1 MNEQKIRT
9 FELHWLHGEVQIV
22 EAPDTGNQHETLA
35 NAMMLAGLGGGALR
49 ALDYWREV
57 VPESH

>member
-1 MNEQKIRT
+1 MTEQKNRT
-9 FELHWLHGEVQIV
+9 FESHWLHGEVQVV
-22 EAPDTGNQHETLA
+22 EAPDTGDQRETLV

-57 VPESH
+57 KDE